1 MKQTK
6 YLILSAL
13 FAVLTALGALIR
25 IPLPVSSV
33 TLQTFF
39 CAMAGLLLGSRW
51 GALSQLVYL
60 LLGLVG
66 LPVFTTGGGFGAFV
80 APTGGFLLALV
91 PMAWVAGKVRAGALR
106 ACLLGLGVLYAIGLP
121 YMHLMVTV
129 YLQRPWSVWQTFLYG
144 MILVLPWDILKMVL
158 AAWLCKKIRPRIL

>member
-13 FAVLTALGALIR
+13 FAVLTALGALLR
-25 IPLPVSSV
+25 VPLPVSSF

-39 CAMAGLLLGSRW
+39 CAMSGLLLGSRW
-51 GALSQLVYL
+51 GAVSQVVYL

-66 LPVFTTGGGFGAFV
+66 LPVFTAGGGFSAFLT
-80 APTGGFLLALV
+80 PTGGFLLALV
-91 PMAWVAGKVRAGALR
+91 PMAWVAGKVKTGAFRAS
-106 ACLLGLGVLYAIGLP
+106 LLGLAVLYAIGLP
-121 YMHLMVTV
+121 YMHVMLTV
-129 YLQRPWSVWQTFLYG
+129 YLQRPWSIWQTVLYG
-144 MILVLPWDILKMVL
+144 VILVLPWDILKMAL